1 MIDVENIV
9 FPVFTVLAAS
19 LLLIS
24 LLAFSRTRSKKMLI
38 LSGVFTFF
46 LVKGALISIS
56 LWVGLFSLYWLLI
69 IGVGIDSLALILL
82 YLSTMRV

>member
-1 MIDVENIV
+1 MIYLENIV
-9 FPVFTVLAAS
+9 FSVFTVLAAS

-24 LLAFSRTRSKKMLI
+24 LLAFRRTRSKKMLI

-46 LVKGALISIS
+46 LVKGVLISIS
-56 LWVGLFSLYWLLI
+56 LWVDIFSIYWLLI
-69 IGVGIDSLALILL
+69 AGVGIDSFALILL